1 MIVTKKILP
10 ARKYKVVSNH
20 GRISRDFTEEY
31 LNRVA
36 SVSNKMLESGLRIPA
51 PFDHH
56 KEAKPRTKEEE
67 DEIQLNQSAS
77 AYNNAGYWKKFW
89 VAPDDK
95 TGVPTLYGQ
104 LDAPGDLTDA
114 NSPAYKI
121 SKVNEEVSV
130 SINNNFEDGLG
141 RTWTDGL
148 MHVAIVN
155 HAVVPNQEPFKE
167 APDGVTVVNMSM
179 LEPGSDNESLVDE
192 LKTVLRKIKIIL
204 PSSTDSSTF
213 LRDLLVAASQIPD
226 SNVDTLEPAPIYMSI
241 GDEEVS
247 LTEAQAKALVDAKTV
262 NPATSQPFTM
272 EDLGFKKKVDD
283 NKDIL
288 ASLADKDNTIKSLQS
303 IASAFKNK
311 FIQDAKT
318 NVQKRISSL
327 IEAGVI
333 TKEYADANLVPKVEF
348 QMSIVDGNIQ
358 DHPLEVTLSA
368 IEAIAPK
375 KDTPNG
381 FPSNATVQPQ
391 DLGADIDLTD
401 DQISKALD
409 ELNKDGLL

>member
-1 MIVTKKILP
+1 
-10 ARKYKVVSNH
+10 
-20 GRISRDFTEEY
+20 
-31 LNRVA
+31 
-36 SVSNKMLESGLRIPA
+36 MLESGLRIPA